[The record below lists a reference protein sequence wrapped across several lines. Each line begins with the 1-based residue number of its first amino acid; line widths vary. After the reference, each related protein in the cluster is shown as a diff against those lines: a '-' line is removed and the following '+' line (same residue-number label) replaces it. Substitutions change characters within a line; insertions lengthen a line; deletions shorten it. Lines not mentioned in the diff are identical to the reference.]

1 MRKLK
6 VNKKLLID
14 ALIAA
19 VVVDNAPNI
28 LNTTLFKSNP
38 LSGIALTGAGAGAG
52 WLVGMLMKKP
62 DIGTLSIAFAASEI
76 VNNLV
81 SGFIGMPGSTA
92 DYLALQSSGG
102 AVRDYIESP
111 SVQGASSYKDDYM
124 RSM

>member
-1 MRKLK
+1 MKKLK

-19 VVVDNAPNI
+19 IIVDNAPNI
-28 LNTTLFKSNP
+28 LNTTIFKSNP

-52 WLVGMLMKKP
+52 LLVGMIMKKP

-81 SGFIGMPGSTA
+81 AGLIGTQGSTA
-92 DYLALQSSGG
+92 DYLALQSSNG
-102 AVRDYIESP
+102 ALREYIEAP
-111 SVQGASSYKDDYM
+111 TVQSASSYKDDYM